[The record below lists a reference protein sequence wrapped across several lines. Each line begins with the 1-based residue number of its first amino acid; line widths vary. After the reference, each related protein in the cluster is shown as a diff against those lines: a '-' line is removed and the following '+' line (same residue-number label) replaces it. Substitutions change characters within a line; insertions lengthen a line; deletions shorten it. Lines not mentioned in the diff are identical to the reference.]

1 MEGDVTEA
9 DWHDVSSGVVSPLD
23 AQGSTSQNRQLP
35 DAGNASLEAQVL
47 WMGRQRFSLANF
59 CQGWVHERTTQQP
72 RTAEFHLP

>member
-1 MEGDVTEA
+1 MHSKSMEGDVTEA

-47 WMGRQRFSLANF
+47 WMGRQRFSFGKL
-59 CQGWVHERTTQQP
+59 
-72 RTAEFHLP
+72 LPGVGP